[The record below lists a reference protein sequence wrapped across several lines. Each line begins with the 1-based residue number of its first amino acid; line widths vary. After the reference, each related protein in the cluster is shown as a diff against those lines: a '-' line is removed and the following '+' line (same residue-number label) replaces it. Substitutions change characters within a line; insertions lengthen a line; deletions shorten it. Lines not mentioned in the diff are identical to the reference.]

1 MPKLTDFIEW
11 KTVQGTAVTSA
22 SLSTSSTPHHTL
34 IPESQALII
43 NFPYGGF
50 VWQWPTAVHIQNGDQ
65 TERHPI
71 VDVTRLATWSVLAAS
86 LLLPLLLR
94 IIKKSK

>member
-1 MPKLTDFIEW
+1 MANLTNFIEW
-11 KTVQGTAVTSA
+11 KTVQGTAV
-22 SLSTSSTPHHTL
+22 STPNHTL
-34 IPESQALII
+34 IPESKALIV

-50 VWQWPTAVHIQNGDQ
+50 VWQWPTAVLVQQGEQ

-71 VDVTRLATWSVLAAS
+71 IDVTRLATWSIIGMS

-94 IIKKSK
+94 LIKQSK

>member
-1 MPKLTDFIEW
+1 MAKLTDFIQL
-11 KTVQGTAVTSA
+11 KTVQGTAV
-22 SLSTSSTPHHTL
+22 STPHHTL

-43 NFPYGGF
+43 KFPYGGF
-50 VWQWPTAVHIQNGDQ
+50 VWQRPTAVLVQQGEQ

-86 LLLPLLLR
+86 VLLTMLLR
-94 IIKKSK
+94 LLTPSKK